1 MLLYHYQ
8 TLCKQ
13 AIVRVGR
20 GDYKRDIN
28 IGQSFEALGD
38 AKSQAVV
45 GLHAFTGYDQ
55 TGKCNDNAK
64 QSCWNTFIT
73 CPKKAINAF
82 YVTW

>member
-45 GLHAFTGYDQ
+45 GLHAFTGCDQ
-55 TGKCNDNAK
+55 NGKCNDNAK